1 MMSQLSVECCT
12 VSESWDKND
21 DSLEKIL
28 QMDGYQI
35 IKNVLQRQR
44 KGGKPILVV
53 KKEKYF
59 IKELCPS
66 VITVPQSVE
75 VSWALLTPKVQTNP
89 EVKHITVASIVKT
102 QIQPKLN

>member
-12 VSESWDKND
+12 ISESWDKND

-75 VSWALLTPKVQTNP
+75 VSWALLTPNQSRSETHSSCLNLLY
-89 EVKHITVASIVKT
+89 KT
-102 QIQPKLN
+102 DQSQRFY